1 MNLSKSLLV
10 ILIINLTV
18 AIASICINYQ
28 FFTAITQSNQK
39 TQAAYTAQLLD
50 QNLKNALNKD
60 DSSSLTLSD
69 KIAEGSTQSASEGER
84 KFSPTGFFSSKK
96 TQEFLFYTVEK
107 LIVSVNDD
115 DDDDVRYFIIDLV
128 LQAPEKTDR
137 KKLSQIEPAVRS
149 ALVSYLS
156 DRDYNDIRS
165 IAFNDLQANIEKAI
179 FDDFSS
185 KGISIPFTHVLVSKL
200 IAQ

>member
-1 MNLSKSLLV
+1 
-10 ILIINLTV
+10 
-18 AIASICINYQ
+18 
-28 FFTAITQSNQK
+28 
-39 TQAAYTAQLLD
+39 
-50 QNLKNALNKD
+50 NLKNALNKD

-69 KIAEGSTQSASEGER
+69 KITEGSTQSAPEGER

-107 LIVSVNDD
+107 LIVSVN

-165 IAFNDLQANIEKAI
+165 IAFNDLQADIEKAI

>member
-18 AIASICINYQ
+18 AIASIYINYH
-28 FFTAITQSNQK
+28 FFTSITQSNQK
-39 TQAAYTAQLLD
+39 TQASYAAQLLN
-50 QNLKNALNKD
+50 QNLKTPLNKD
-60 DSSSLTLSD
+60 DSSSLNLSD
-69 KIAEGSTQSASEGER
+69 KIAEGSTQSASEGDR

-107 LIVSVNDD
+107 LIVSVN

-156 DRDYNDIRS
+156 DRDYKDIRS
-165 IAFNDLQANIEKAI
+165 IAFNDLQADIEKAI
-179 FDDFSS
+179 LDDFLS
-185 KGISIPFTHVLVSKL
+185 KGISIPFTHILVSKL

>member
-18 AIASICINYQ
+18 AIASIYINYQ

-115 DDDDVRYFIIDLV
+115 DDVRYFIIDLV
-128 LQAPEKTDR
+128 LQASEKTDR

>member
-18 AIASICINYQ
+18 AIASIYINYQ

-115 DDDDVRYFIIDLV
+115 DDVRYFIIDLV

>member
-18 AIASICINYQ
+18 AIASIYINYQ
-28 FFTAITQSNQK
+28 FFTSITQSNQK
-39 TQAAYTAQLLD
+39 TQASYAAQLLN
-50 QNLKNALNKD
+50 QNLTPPLNKD
-60 DSSSLTLSD
+60 DSSSLNLSD
-69 KIAEGSTQSASEGER
+69 KIAEGSTQSASEGDR

-107 LIVSVNDD
+107 LIVSVN

-156 DRDYNDIRS
+156 DRDYKDIRS
-165 IAFNDLQANIEKAI
+165 IAFNDLQADIEKAI
-179 FDDFSS
+179 LDDFLS
-185 KGISIPFTHVLVSKL
+185 KGISIPFTHILVSKL

>member
-18 AIASICINYQ
+18 AIASIYINYQ

-115 DDDDVRYFIIDLV
+115 DDVRYFIIDLV

-165 IAFNDLQANIEKAI
+165 IAFNDLQADIEKAI